1 MDALFIGRMALSG
14 QPGVCVIS
22 AQAETTEVPGTS
34 VAKPARAGGCSECDS
49 GVPHGGTQV
58 KSE

>member
-1 MDALFIGRMALSG
+1 MDALFIGRTALSG

-34 VAKPARAGGCSECDS
+34 VAKPARTGGRSECDS